1 MINIVGMGNV
11 FRVRISKR
19 GKIMSIKERK
29 KQQIESAILDIELQL
44 RNRETFGKV
53 TAVEE
58 ACGLISFKGYL
69 TIIPSYVFTGIDV
82 TEDDLDDPKAV
93 ADEFVTNWC
102 NNDDQNSIRMFQQFI
117 TDGENWGW
125 D

>member
-1 MINIVGMGNV
+1 MINIVGMGSV

-19 GKIMSIKERK
+19 GKRMSIKERK

-58 ACGLISFKGYL
+58 VCDLISFKGYL

>member
-1 MINIVGMGNV
+1 
-11 FRVRISKR
+11 
-19 GKIMSIKERK
+19 MSIKERK

-44 RNRETFGKV
+44 RNRETFGRV

-58 ACGLISFKGYL
+58 VCGLISFKGYL